1 MLSVAGQV
9 RCGGQVRLRS
19 APPHVRVRRPL
30 PRPRP
35 RQDMQRR
42 AELAAAGEAGGR
54 DGPHRADGA
63 HPAPL
68 QPADQHGGT
77 ASDGASYSQA
87 RAVIKVDI
95 CTSVQ
100 KSGTVSPQHSL
111 LTAGCW
117 LTALLHSTRCWARRE
132 ETK

>member
-1 MLSVAGQV
+1 MIVMIEAGV
-9 RCGGQVRLRS
+9 ELGWAGAHGGQVRLRS

-35 RQDMQRR
+35 RPRPRSRQDMQRR

-54 DGPHRADGA
+54 DGAHRADGA

-77 ASDGASYSQA
+77 HPATVASYA
-87 RAVIKVDI
+87 RAVIKLDI
-95 CTSVQ
+95 YTI
-100 KSGTVSPQHSL
+100 VSEFRSL
-111 LTAGCW
+111 IL
-117 LTALLHSTRCWARRE
+117 
-132 ETK
+132 